1 LRRFGVIA
9 GADRALDFGCGLGR
23 LSRALG
29 ERFADVLGMDI
40 SPAMAEQATRLN
52 RRVAACRFVVNPCAD
67 LRGVPSDEFDL
78 VISLVTLQHVSQRNA
93 IRSCIRE
100 FLRVAAPG
108 GVIVLQLPIRVAW
121 RVRFRPRALAAR
133 VIWRLPVQP
142 AVIKRAL
149 GAGSLTLTALSERSV
164 RAILVD
170 NGAKLL
176 TVFPDRAVGPD
187 AVPSACHVVRKR

>member
-78 VISLVTLQHVSQRNA
+78 VIFSTSRSATRSARAFVSFCGSLR
-93 IRSCIRE
+93 R
-100 FLRVAAPG
+100 
-108 GVIVLQLPIRVAW
+108 
-121 RVRFRPRALAAR
+121 
-133 VIWRLPVQP
+133 
-142 AVIKRAL
+142 
-149 GAGSLTLTALSERSV
+149 AGSSSSSSRSGS
-164 RAILVD
+164 R
-170 NGAKLL
+170 GGSGSG
-176 TVFPDRAVGPD
+176 RGPLPL
-187 AVPSACHVVRKR
+187 A